1 MMVSSLIDWLR
12 INHLFLLQVWVA
24 SVVLWM
30 VVMIR
35 SLRKLTA
42 TAISF

>member
-1 MMVSSLIDWLR
+1 MMVSSLVDWLC
-12 INHLFLLQVWVA
+12 IDNLFLLQVWVT

-30 VVMIR
+30 VMMVR

>member
-1 MMVSSLIDWLR
+1 MVVSSLVDWLC
-12 INHLFLLQVWVA
+12 IDHLFLLQVWVA

-30 VVMIR
+30 VMVVR

>member
-1 MMVSSLIDWLR
+1 MVVSSLVDWLC
-12 INHLFLLQVWVA
+12 IDHLFLLQVWVA

-30 VVMIR
+30 VVMVR